1 MVNYSCTVYHTSG
14 GLFSIHHSLSK
25 TVHSPRRP
33 SPRQPHRRHCWQQ
46 PLPVAWN
53 CARCAEVVGQ
63 RPAAGAEWRS
73 REVRCGAAHAMADAA
88 SKAQTGTD
96 GIIEIP
102 PSEDNVARYTGHVN
116 SINCMF
122 VIDDAKEAG
131 ESMKTTY
138 IFTGGYDHTAR
149 CFNAETGECLF
160 VYRGHKSFIFALK
173 INIEPKMSE
182 KHEGVVESTLWF
194 LYTGSYDGT
203 VKRWDVSTGECV
215 KTYEL
220 EYGDENPRFRAGVI
234 THLEV
239 YEALFFTVTAD
250 KCLRAWRITDGE
262 MVWDGR
268 GHTDAITGLQMRAK
282 FERSDEFRMYESPA
296 ELFTCSSDKTV
307 CVGPGFAAQFL
318 LQDDDVHAVSAH
330 VTGVDVDAWCLRVG
344 VWVCERVRVLVPMCT
359 PFHTHSYT
367 HS

>member
-1 MVNYSCTVYHTSG
+1 
-14 GLFSIHHSLSK
+14 
-25 TVHSPRRP
+25 
-33 SPRQPHRRHCWQQ
+33 
-46 PLPVAWN
+46 
-53 CARCAEVVGQ
+53 
-63 RPAAGAEWRS
+63 
-73 REVRCGAAHAMADAA
+73 MADAA

-282 FERSDEFRMYESPA
+282 FERSDEFRVYESPA

-318 LQDDDVHAVSAH
+318 LQDDDVHAVSTH
-330 VTGVDVDAWCLRVG
+330 GTGVDLDAWCLRVG
-344 VWVCERVRVLVPMCT
+344 VWVCERVRVLVPMWT
-359 PFHTHSYT
+359 SFHTHSCT